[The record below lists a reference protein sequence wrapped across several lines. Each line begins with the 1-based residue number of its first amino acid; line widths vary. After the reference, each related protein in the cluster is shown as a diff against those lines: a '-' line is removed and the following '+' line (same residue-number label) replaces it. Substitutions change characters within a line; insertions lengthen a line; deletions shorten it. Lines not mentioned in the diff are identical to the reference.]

1 MICIEET
8 DHRYDVRPSTVPGA
22 GLGLFAKVPLKK
34 GDCLELVG
42 VYVPVQS
49 ITDIATYYAGKYKFA
64 GSDKNPPNRYV
75 VPMGYAAFVNH
86 DQERQNVQI
95 VAAKGRSTKNPNA
108 GQIVYLFL
116 RDISPG
122 EELLGDYGPQWEQ
135 TFRWLEKVD
144 EDWQTFVNHNLYRI
158 KEFQDRFLKCQT

>member
-1 MICIEET
+1 MICVEET
-8 DHRYDVRPSTVPGA
+8 DHRYNVKKSTIPGA

-42 VYVPVQS
+42 AQVPIQS

-64 GSDKNPPNRYV
+64 ATDKDPTRYV
-75 VPMGYAAFVNH
+75 IPMGYAAFVNH
-86 DQERQNVQI
+86 CQEKQNVQI
-95 VAAKGRSTKNPNA
+95 VAAKGRSPKNPNS

-116 RDISPG
+116 RDIEPD
-122 EELLGDYGPQWEQ
+122 EELLGDYGPKWEE

-144 EDWQTFVNHNLYRI
+144 EDWETFVDHNLYRI
-158 KEFQDRFLKCQT
+158 REFQDRFIKCQT